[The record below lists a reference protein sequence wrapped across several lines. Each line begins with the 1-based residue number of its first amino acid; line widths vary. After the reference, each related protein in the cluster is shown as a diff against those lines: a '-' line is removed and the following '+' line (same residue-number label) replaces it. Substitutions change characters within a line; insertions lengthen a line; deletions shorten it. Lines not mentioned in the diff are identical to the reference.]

1 MSNSN
6 NSGVQVYLDYLR
18 GHWALAASL
27 GYLYLTSLGMIQ
39 SGVLFSKY
47 KINIF
52 EFAEINDFLLAAFR
66 EPLPLLAGL
75 GVMIYIGIVFSYM
88 YKRQKAR
95 GVVTP
100 HLFRTKAMT
109 INLLVSAMAMPLMI
123 QFVFTNVGGKN
134 LLSSDYQREVSISL
148 HRGELPSITDLNSA
162 SLQLIGTSENFVF
175 LYEKNSKQP
184 LIIPTSNLVGIAV
197 KP

>member
-6 NSGVQVYLDYLR
+6 NSGIQVYLDYLR
-18 GHWALAASL
+18 EHWALAASL

-39 SGVLFSKY
+39 SGMLFSKY

-75 GVMIYIGIVFSYM
+75 GVMIYVGIAFSFL
-88 YKRQKAR
+88 YKRQKSR
-95 GVVTP
+95 GVEAP
-100 HLFRTKAMT
+100 QLFRSKAMV
-109 INLLVSAMAMPLMI
+109 INLVVSAMAMPILI
-123 QFVFTNVGGKN
+123 QITFTHIGGESIF
-134 LLSSDYQREVSISL
+134 SSDYQREVSISL
-148 HRGELPSITDLNSA
+148 RRGSLPGINDLNSA
-162 SLQLIGTSENFVF
+162 KLQLIGTSENFVF
-175 LYEKNSKQP
+175 LYEENSKQP

>member
-18 GHWALAASL
+18 EHWALAASL

-148 HRGELPSITDLNSA
+148 RRGELPGITDLNSA